1 MTGTASLPHD
11 RALPLLLAVAF
22 LALTGGL
29 VEASRGLGGDAPA
42 ACPRPA
48 LSGVELLCDGTG
60 DAMGA
65 RAWLV
70 GERLDLNLASARDL
84 ARVPGIGEGLARA
97 IVEERA
103 RRGAFA
109 AASELDD
116 VRGIGPAKLRLLASY
131 VEVKASPY
139 REATSAPRPVTTVP

>member
-1 MTGTASLPHD
+1 MTGTAPLPRD
-11 RALPLLLAVAF
+11 RALPLLLVVAV
-22 LALTGGL
+22 LALVGGF
-29 VEASRGLGGDAPA
+29 VEASRSLGGEAPA
-42 ACPRPA
+42 VCPRPA
-48 LSGVELLCDGTG
+48 LRGAELSCDGTG
-60 DAMGA
+60 DAIGA

-70 GERLDLNLASARDL
+70 GQRLDLNLASARDL
-84 ARVPGIGEGLARA
+84 ARVPGIGQGLARA

-109 AASELDD
+109 AVSELDD

-131 VEVKASPY
+131 VEVEAGPY